1 MSIFY
6 FLSFFVAIIASPVQ
20 AISHCKTTPLDA
32 AWPTQDDWSALN
44 RSVNG
49 MLLRTTPVASSCW
62 LNNPFDSTVSC
73 NDVKAN
79 WSSAAFHAELPE
91 SLDYPMW
98 ANSSCIPPGA
108 TGYKES
114 RGCDLGGLPEYILN
128 ATSKEEVA
136 TALQFASERNIR
148 IVVKG
153 TGHDMNGRSSGAFS
167 LSIWTHNLNKI
178 EHHPSWELPSGQ
190 QKDTFVVGS
199 GQTWGDI
206 LDKALSL
213 GRVVT
218 TGQDP
223 SVGIGG
229 YIQGG
234 GHGPLSSTYGLA
246 AHQVLQVTIVT
257 PDGCIFVANDRNN
270 TDLFW
275 AVRGGGG
282 GQFGVVTEYVI
293 ETHPA
298 PNTAVLGTLSIVPN
312 GEAGVNAS
320 WDAAASLMAAIP
332 DFMDQGLGGA
342 GTLATGQTASK
353 FSPTLSN
360 GTNGVAITQ
369 VLFGYNMAADGMSEI
384 VQPFISEL
392 RGLHSNATLTVAFS
406 ATVSNYT
413 TFYSAISGSGNAGS
427 ASLMSSRLLG
437 RKELAQ
443 TPKDD
448 VIGYLKTACLGQNA
462 THGSYVTIGMQGGP
476 VMSNISQARWGSV
489 NPVWR
494 STYVHMIA
502 TGADF
507 KAGTDEG
514 PMKQLTLAGDWINQ
528 TKESMWQQWAPGTG
542 AYGNEANP
550 FNRNWKH
557 DFYGTSYD
565 RLLEIKQ
572 KYDPS
577 FSMFVYNGVGTESW
591 DYDLNSGLLT
601 YWRPFALSS
610 SKNVKSV
617 LQSLGGLDRLENLR
631 YKSAFQLDPPSE
643 DEPYGAVHAK
653 RRDSYTTYQYNILK
667 PGDPGSPLRIPANKG
682 KEAMVYL
689 SFIIDNYDALPWSVI
704 FLRGHLDAWHQENTA
719 VNLIH
724 SLNRNQLARAG
735 YISLRC
741 DWFPSCPAELRPK
754 DHDAVVWGNVVLH
767 EDTEKAVS
775 QSWRQL
781 FPNEHLPETIA
792 APCCA
797 QFAVTRQ
804 AILRRSKADFERMRQ
819 WLIETLMTDELSG
832 RVFEKL
838 WAYIFTGEAVN
849 CPPPQMC
856 ACKYFGRCEP
866 QVWERPLP
874 GIEIPDWP

>member
-1 MSIFY
+1 MPIIYNMSIFY

-49 MLLRTTPVASSCW
+49 MLLRTTPVASSCRP
-62 LNNPFDSTVSC
+62 NNPFDSTVSC

-79 WSSAAFHAELPE
+79 WSSTAFHAELPE

-98 ANSSCIPPGA
+98 ANSSCVPPGA

-128 ATSKEEVA
+128 ATSNEEVA

-178 EHHPSWELPSGQ
+178 EHHPSWELPGGQ
-190 QKDTFVVGS
+190 QKDAFVVGS

-223 SVGIGG
+223 SVG
-229 YIQGG
+229 
-234 GHGPLSSTYGLA
+234 LVVTYKEA
-246 AHQVLQVTIVT
+246 VTAHCRALTDLRLIKSFRWYHQTIVT
-257 PDGCIFVANDRNN
+257 PDGCILVANDRNN

-298 PNTAVLGTLSIVPN
+298 PHTAVLGTLSIVPN

-332 DFMDQGLGGA
+332 DFMDHGLGGA

-369 VLFGYNMAADGMSEI
+369 ILFGYNMTADCMSEI
-384 VQPFISEL
+384 VQPLISEL
-392 RGLHSNATLTVAFS
+392 RGLYSNATLTVAFS
-406 ATVSNYT
+406 ATASNYT
-413 TFYSAISGSGNAGS
+413 AFYSSISGSEAAGS
-427 ASLMSSRLLG
+427 GSLMSSRLLG

-443 TPKDD
+443 TPRDD
-448 VIGYLKTACLGQNA
+448 VVGYLRTACLGQNA
-462 THGSYVTIGMQGGP
+462 TRGSYVTVGMQGGP
-476 VMSNISQARWGSV
+476 VMSKISQARWGSV

-494 STYVHMIA
+494 STYVHTIA

-514 PMKQLTLAGDWINQ
+514 PMKQLTLAGDWINH
-528 TKESMWQQWAPGTG
+528 TKESMWQQWAPDTG
-542 AYGNEANP
+542 AYANEANP

-557 DFYGTSYD
+557 DFYGPSYD

-591 DYDLNSGLLT
+591 NYDLNSG
-601 YWRPFALSS
+601 
-610 SKNVKSV
+610 
-617 LQSLGGLDRLENLR
+617 
-631 YKSAFQLDPPSE
+631 
-643 DEPYGAVHAK
+643 
-653 RRDSYTTYQYNILK
+653 
-667 PGDPGSPLRIPANKG
+667 
-682 KEAMVYL
+682 
-689 SFIIDNYDALPWSVI
+689 
-704 FLRGHLDAWHQENTA
+704 
-719 VNLIH
+719 
-724 SLNRNQLARAG
+724 
-735 YISLRC
+735 
-741 DWFPSCPAELRPK
+741 
-754 DHDAVVWGNVVLH
+754 
-767 EDTEKAVS
+767 
-775 QSWRQL
+775 
-781 FPNEHLPETIA
+781 
-792 APCCA
+792 
-797 QFAVTRQ
+797 
-804 AILRRSKADFERMRQ
+804 
-819 WLIETLMTDELSG
+819 
-832 RVFEKL
+832 KL
-838 WAYIFTGEAVN
+838 
-849 CPPPQMC
+849 CQHHP
-856 ACKYFGRCEP
+856 
-866 QVWERPLP
+866 
-874 GIEIPDWP
+874 